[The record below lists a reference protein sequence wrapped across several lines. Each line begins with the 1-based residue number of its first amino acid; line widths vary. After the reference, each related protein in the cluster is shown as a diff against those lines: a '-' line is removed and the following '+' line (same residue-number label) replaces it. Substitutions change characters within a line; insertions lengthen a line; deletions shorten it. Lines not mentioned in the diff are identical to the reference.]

1 MQLFH
6 QAISRQEICIAISG
20 AWCSACSF
28 HAVSW
33 WWESHACYMASIT
46 ACLCGKVSDGCVELK
61 ACFCYSETGCPFLH
75 GMEHYNFHASNVRSS
90 LYVLCSISLCMS
102 LFAGS
107 LGQSVHLE
115 IFLSELC
122 LCGCLSGSSLK
133 NSEVC
138 LCGFIVWMCSL
149 VYVSPASWVPMMNV
163 TVNWLLVSKC
173 PCSLVYSYTSH

>member
-1 MQLFH
+1 
-6 QAISRQEICIAISG
+6 
-20 AWCSACSF
+20 
-28 HAVSW
+28 
-33 WWESHACYMASIT
+33 MASIT

-61 ACFCYSETGCPFLH
+61 ACFCYSETGRPFPH
-75 GMEHYNFHASNVRSS
+75 GMEHYNFHASNMRSS

-138 LCGFIVWMCSL
+138 LCGFIV
-149 VYVSPASWVPMMNV
+149 
-163 TVNWLLVSKC
+163 
-173 PCSLVYSYTSH
+173 